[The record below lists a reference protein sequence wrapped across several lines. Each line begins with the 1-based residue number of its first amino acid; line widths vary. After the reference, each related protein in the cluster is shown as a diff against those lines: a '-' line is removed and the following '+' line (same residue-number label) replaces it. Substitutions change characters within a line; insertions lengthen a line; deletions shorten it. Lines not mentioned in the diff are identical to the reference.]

1 MLQKPRALLQSKKA
15 ASRRKVNSEVHAG
28 RWSQCLTSPPTL
40 QLAGFFTQP
49 SHQCK
54 TMEQQPL
61 RPPTLP
67 RGVERMACLHG
78 ELLWNAIRKPL
89 DKHRPHYSSGRP
101 HSIRP
106 QKDIPHSRSLQRS
119 LLPNA
124 RTDAMHK
131 GHVPGRGRFP
141 DLPTQVPPT
150 FASLPTGSCLRC
162 STHALNAAF
171 RTDAMHSL

>member
-1 MLQKPRALLQSKKA
+1 
-15 ASRRKVNSEVHAG
+15 
-28 RWSQCLTSPPTL
+28 
-40 QLAGFFTQP
+40 
-49 SHQCK
+49 
-54 TMEQQPL
+54 
-61 RPPTLP
+61 
-67 RGVERMACLHG
+67 MACLHG

-141 DLPTQVPPT
+141 DLPTQVPLPLLHCQPAA
-150 FASLPTGSCLRC
+150 ASVAPHMLSML
-162 STHALNAAF
+162 HAAL
-171 RTDAMHSL
+171 M